1 MWVSLKRS
9 SNTVHICW
17 DSSYELTPLLLVQVI
32 NRSFQQPC
40 LSLSLAYVLL
50 QRICCRMS
58 AKFMF
63 LKGFSAAMEE
73 HKSKGAFEPG
83 TSNTRLRQVKLETS
97 TEKFQ
102 SLL

>member
-1 MWVSLKRS
+1 
-9 SNTVHICW
+9 
-17 DSSYELTPLLLVQVI
+17 
-32 NRSFQQPC
+32 
-40 LSLSLAYVLL
+40 
-50 QRICCRMS
+50 MS

-102 SLL
+102 SLP